1 MFRGFLMEHIG
12 THEAKTRL
20 SELLAKVR
28 KGQEFL
34 ITNRGEPVARLIP
47 AFKLDE
53 GQIRAA
59 IGEIREIRNR
69 NRLNGLKI
77 RDMIDE
83 GRA

>member
-1 MFRGFLMEHIG
+1 MERIG

-34 ITNRGEPVARLIP
+34 ITNRGEPVAKLLP
-47 AFKLDE
+47 ASKPNQN
-53 GQIRAA
+53 QIRRA
-59 IGEIREIRNR
+59 IKEIREIQSR
-69 NRLNGLKI
+69 NRLDGLKI

-83 GRA
+83 GRRA